1 MPAGL
6 KDPVLDL
13 RNSLRGALHD
23 SFVAPVWGA
32 PEVMHQALKEVKKCF
47 DSPEASVSEKS
58 IAASV
63 WAFRRT
69 GKLDSFRDLKYT
81 CYGLTLRQ
89 GKDESTLLGDEKL
102 YPALIDEVH
111 AVTKE
116 PRKFRKCYQGLLN
129 SYLNFPADDNSTDIE
144 KRNWEHLRSYL
155 RKQLRLILT
164 VEPIASWIH
173 VLEAHEN
180 LLKANPC
187 KRYAEGLREGKWDE
201 LEELA
206 QGLAISSASWVWK
219 EAVLAHVQ
227 AVADIRADIAFRQEL
242 DLALHALEGKRVPLG
257 DELRKTGTAS
267 LLRRYA
273 RCSDHPQHEALLD
286 QALHC
291 FGKPWLNR
299 TAWDAYVGDEDALR
313 LIDGWTKTGL
323 IQDFFQLLADDGV
336 ADLSRMRFWP
346 QFVPV
351 ISDIWFAMGSY
362 AHDSRDLKYL
372 KLRQRIGRER
382 VLKFASSTPTNNA
395 FIMRMGPFYLIE
407 FGQKGRAAY
416 LVHADR
422 WKEPLTPGATVQL
435 AVHRL
440 QSMGGEQMRHY
451 PLPWEKTF
459 CNVICPRIGWWP
471 GSPPPKS
478 AIRKS
483 ESLASRLLESKTISP
498 IVEPAAIIEPTPG
511 TEVDPFLAALMS
523 RLKGFGSKLES
534 FDIKDG
540 YLWIRT
546 GTNKDQAL
554 NRALYGQ
561 GFKFAGSQGWWKK
574 LD

>member
-32 PEVMHQALKEVKKCF
+32 PEVMHQALKEVKKRF
-47 DSPEASVSEKS
+47 DSAEASVSEKS

-69 GKLDSFRDLKYT
+69 GKLESFRDLKYT

-111 AVTKE
+111 GVTKE

-129 SYLNFPADDNSTDIE
+129 SYLNFPADDSSTDVE

-180 LLKANPC
+180 LLKSNPC

-362 AHDSRDLKYL
+362 AHDSRDPKYF

-382 VLKFASSTPTNNA
+382 ILKFAGSSYTNNA
-395 FIMRMGPFYLIE
+395 FIMRIGPFYLIE

-416 LVHADR
+416 LIHADR
-422 WKEPLTPGATVQL
+422 WREPLTPGASVQL

-471 GSPPPKS
+471 GSPPPKPT
-478 AIRKS
+478 ARIT
-483 ESLASRLLESKTISP
+483 ESLAGRPMESKKKSPSTQRGTAAGAKHETEEDPFFAALTSRLADYGLQI
-498 IVEPAAIIEPTPG
+498 
-511 TEVDPFLAALMS
+511 DDL
-523 RLKGFGSKLES
+523 RRKGGC
-534 FDIKDG
+534 
-540 YLWIRT
+540 LWVRADT
-546 GTNKDQAL
+546 KDQAL
-554 NRALYGQ
+554 NRILLGA
-561 GFKFAGSQGWWKK
+561 GFTYSGGNGWWKK
-574 LD
+574 

>member
-32 PEVMHQALKEVKKCF
+32 PEVMHQALKEVKKRF
-47 DSPEASVSEKS
+47 DSAEASVSEKS

-69 GKLDSFRDLKYT
+69 GKLESFRDLKYT

-129 SYLNFPADDNSTDIE
+129 SYLNFPADDSSTDVE
-144 KRNWEHLRSYL
+144 KRNWEHLRNYL

-180 LLKANPC
+180 LLKSNPC

-362 AHDSRDLKYL
+362 AHDSRDPKYL

-382 VLKFASSTPTNNA
+382 VLKFASPTPTNNA

-471 GSPPPKS
+471 GSPPPKPT
-478 AIRKS
+478 ARIT
-483 ESLASRLLESKTISP
+483 ESLAGRPTESKKKSPSTQRGTAAGAKHETEEDPFFAALTSRLADYGLQI
-498 IVEPAAIIEPTPG
+498 
-511 TEVDPFLAALMS
+511 DDL
-523 RLKGFGSKLES
+523 RRKGGC
-534 FDIKDG
+534 
-540 YLWIRT
+540 LWVRADT
-546 GTNKDQAL
+546 KDQAL
-554 NRALYGQ
+554 NRILLGA
-561 GFKFAGSQGWWKK
+561 GFTHSGGNGWWKK
-574 LD
+574 

>member
-32 PEVMHQALKEVKKCF
+32 PEVMHQALKEVKKRF
-47 DSPEASVSEKS
+47 DSAEASVSEKS

-111 AVTKE
+111 GVTKE

-129 SYLNFPADDNSTDIE
+129 SYLNFPADDSSTDVE

-180 LLKANPC
+180 LLKSNPC

-362 AHDSRDLKYL
+362 AHDSRDPKYV

-382 VLKFASSTPTNNA
+382 VLKFASPTPTNNA
-395 FIMRMGPFYLIE
+395 FIMRMGPFYL
-407 FGQKGRAAY
+407 
-416 LVHADR
+416 
-422 WKEPLTPGATVQL
+422 
-435 AVHRL
+435 
-440 QSMGGEQMRHY
+440 
-451 PLPWEKTF
+451 
-459 CNVICPRIGWWP
+459 
-471 GSPPPKS
+471 PPV
-478 AIRKS
+478 
-483 ESLASRLLESKTISP
+483 P
-498 IVEPAAIIEPTPG
+498 I
-511 TEVDPFLAALMS
+511 
-523 RLKGFGSKLES
+523 
-534 FDIKDG
+534 
-540 YLWIRT
+540 
-546 GTNKDQAL
+546 
-554 NRALYGQ
+554 
-561 GFKFAGSQGWWKK
+561 
-574 LD
+574 

>member
-6 KDPVLDL
+6 KDPVLAL
-13 RNSLRGALHD
+13 RNSLREALHD
-23 SFVAPVWGA
+23 TFVAPQWGA
-32 PEVMHQALKEVKKCF
+32 PEAMHHALKEVKKHF
-47 DSPEASVSEKS
+47 DSAETSVSEKS

-69 GKLDSFRDLKYT
+69 GKIASFRDLKYT

-89 GKDESTLLGDEKL
+89 GKDDSTLLGDEKL

-111 AVTKE
+111 SVTHE
-116 PRKFRKCYQGLLN
+116 TRKFRKCYQGLLS
-129 SYLNFPADDNSTDIE
+129 SYLNFPADDNSTDVE
-144 KRNWEHLRSYL
+144 KRNWAHLRGYL
-155 RKQLRLILT
+155 RRQLQLILT
-164 VEPIASWIH
+164 VEPVASWIH
-173 VLEAHEN
+173 VLAAHEN
-180 LLKANPC
+180 LLTSDPC
-187 KRYAEGLREGKWDE
+187 NRYTEGLREGRWDE

-206 QGLAISSASWVWK
+206 RGLAISSASWVWK

-227 AVADIRADIAFRQEL
+227 AVSEIRADSVFRQEL
-242 DLALHALEGKRVPLG
+242 DLALHALEGTKVPLG
-257 DELRKTGTAS
+257 DELRKAGTAS

-273 RCSDHPQHEALLD
+273 KCSDQPQHEALLD

-299 TAWDAYVGDEDALR
+299 AAWDAYVGDEDALR

-362 AHDSRDLKYL
+362 AHDSRDPKYM

-382 VLKFASSTPTNNA
+382 ILKFAGSSYTNNA
-395 FIMRMGPFYLIE
+395 FIMRIGPFYLIE

-416 LVHADR
+416 LIHADR
-422 WKEPLTPGATVQL
+422 WREPLTPGASVQL

-471 GSPPPKS
+471 GSPPAKPALRQAEPYAGRPAES
-478 AIRKS
+478 AKINPS
-483 ESLASRLLESKTISP
+483 ATSAMASDLRS
-498 IVEPAAIIEPTPG
+498 
-511 TEVDPFLAALMS
+511 EVDAGPFIVALVS
-523 RLKGFGSKLES
+523 RLKEIGSKVEAAYT
-534 FDIKDG
+534 KDDC
-540 YLWIRT
+540 LWIRT
-546 GTNKDQAL
+546 NTNDQAS
-554 NRALYGQ
+554 NRVLYGQ
-561 GFKFAGSQGWWKK
+561 GFQYAGTKGWWKK
-574 LD
+574 LDK

>member
-32 PEVMHQALKEVKKCF
+32 PEVMHQALKEVKKHF
-47 DSPEASVSEKS
+47 DSAEASVSEKS

-69 GKLDSFRDLKYT
+69 GKLESFRDLKYT

-89 GKDESTLLGDEKL
+89 GKDESTLLGDERL
-102 YPALIDEVH
+102 FPALIDEVH
-111 AVTKE
+111 GVTKE

-129 SYLNFPADDNSTDIE
+129 SYLNFPADDSSTDVE
-144 KRNWEHLRSYL
+144 KRNWEHLRNYL

-180 LLKANPC
+180 LLKSNPC

-242 DLALHALEGKRVPLG
+242 DLALHALEGKRAPLG

-362 AHDSRDLKYL
+362 AHDSRDPKYF

-382 VLKFASSTPTNNA
+382 ILKFAGSSYTNNA
-395 FIMRMGPFYLIE
+395 FIMRIGPFYLIE

-416 LVHADR
+416 LIHADR
-422 WKEPLTPGATVQL
+422 WREPLTPGASVQL

-478 AIRKS
+478 TVRRT
-483 ESLASRLLESKTISP
+483 ESLAGRPMESKKKSP
-498 IVEPAAIIEPTPG
+498 STQRG
-511 TEVDPFLAALMS
+511 TASGAKHETEEDPFFAALMS
-523 RLKGFGSKLES
+523 RLADYGLQIDDLRRKGGC
-534 FDIKDG
+534 
-540 YLWIRT
+540 LWVRADT
-546 GTNKDQAL
+546 KDQAL
-554 NRALYGQ
+554 NRILLGA
-561 GFKFAGSQGWWKK
+561 GFTYSGGNGWWKK
-574 LD
+574 

>member
-32 PEVMHQALKEVKKCF
+32 PEVMHQALKEVKKHF
-47 DSPEASVSEKS
+47 DSAEASVSEKS

-102 YPALIDEVH
+102 YTALIDEVH
-111 AVTKE
+111 GVTKE

-129 SYLNFPADDNSTDIE
+129 SYLNFPADDSSTDVE

-180 LLKANPC
+180 LLKSNPC

-227 AVADIRADIAFRQEL
+227 AVADLRADIAFRQEL

-362 AHDSRDLKYL
+362 AHDSRDPKYF

-382 VLKFASSTPTNNA
+382 ILKFAGSSYTNNA
-395 FIMRMGPFYLIE
+395 FIMRIGPFYLIE

-416 LVHADR
+416 LIHADR
-422 WKEPLTPGATVQL
+422 WREPLTPGASVQL

-440 QSMGGEQMRHY
+440 QSMSGEQMRHY

-471 GSPPPKS
+471 GSPPPKPT
-478 AIRKS
+478 ARIT
-483 ESLASRLLESKTISP
+483 ESLAGRPMESKKKSPSTQRGTAAGAKHETEEDPFFAALTSRLADYVLQI
-498 IVEPAAIIEPTPG
+498 
-511 TEVDPFLAALMS
+511 DDL
-523 RLKGFGSKLES
+523 RRKGGC
-534 FDIKDG
+534 
-540 YLWIRT
+540 LWVRADT
-546 GTNKDQAL
+546 KDQAL
-554 NRALYGQ
+554 NRILLGA
-561 GFKFAGSQGWWKK
+561 GFTYSGGNGWWKK
-574 LD
+574 

>member
-13 RNSLRGALHD
+13 RNSLREALLD
-23 SFVAPVWGA
+23 RFASPVWGA
-32 PEVMHQALKEVKKCF
+32 PEVIHQVLKEVKKRF
-47 DSPEASVSEKS
+47 DSPEASVSDQS

-63 WAFRRT
+63 WSFRRT
-69 GKLDSFRDLKYT
+69 GKIDSFRNLKYT
-81 CYGLTLRQ
+81 CYGLTIRQ

-111 AVTKE
+111 GLAKE

-129 SYLNFPADDNSTDIE
+129 SYLNFPADKSSTDTE
-144 KRNWEHLRSYL
+144 KRNWEDLRNYL
-155 RKQLRLILT
+155 RKQLRLILA
-164 VEPIASWIH
+164 VEPVASWIH
-173 VLEAHEN
+173 VLAAHEN
-180 LLKANPC
+180 LLKPNPC
-187 KRYAEGLREGKWDE
+187 KRYADGLREGKWDE

-206 QGLAISSASWVWK
+206 HGLAISNVSWVWK

-227 AVADIRADIAFRQEL
+227 AVSEIRADIVFRREL
-242 DLALHALEGKRVPLG
+242 DLALHALEGKRVPLS
-257 DELRKTGTAS
+257 DEVRKTGTAS
-267 LLRRYA
+267 LLRRYT
-273 RCSDHPQHEALLD
+273 RCGDRPQHEALLD
-286 QALHC
+286 HALAC

-299 TAWDAYVGDEDALR
+299 TTWDAYVDDEDALR
-313 LIDGWTKTGL
+313 LIDSWIKTAL

-362 AHDSRDLKYL
+362 AHDSRDPKYL
-372 KLRQRIGRER
+372 KLRQQIGRER
-382 VLKFASSTPTNNA
+382 ILKFASPTPTNNA

-471 GSPPPKS
+471 GSPPPKPT
-478 AIRKS
+478 ARNK
-483 ESLASRLLESKTISP
+483 ESLASRNAESKKKSP
-498 IVEPAAIIEPTPG
+498 STQRGTASSAAHQEK
-511 TEVDPFLAALMS
+511 EDPFLAALMS
-523 RLKGFGSKLES
+523 RLADYGLQVDDLRRKGGC
-534 FDIKDG
+534 
-540 YLWIRT
+540 LWVRADT
-546 GTNKDQAL
+546 KDQSL
-554 NRALYGQ
+554 NRILLGA
-561 GFKFAGSQGWWKK
+561 GFTHSGSNGWWKK
-574 LD
+574 

>member
-13 RNSLRGALHD
+13 RNSLREALLD
-23 SFVAPVWGA
+23 RFASPVWGA
-32 PEVMHQALKEVKKCF
+32 PEVIHQVLKEVKKCF
-47 DSPEASVSEKS
+47 DSPEASVSDQS

-63 WAFRRT
+63 WSFRRT
-69 GKLDSFRDLKYT
+69 GKIDSFRNLKYT
-81 CYGLTLRQ
+81 CYGLTIRQ

-111 AVTKE
+111 GLAKE

-129 SYLNFPADDNSTDIE
+129 SYLNFPADESSTDAE
-144 KRNWEHLRSYL
+144 KRNWENLRNYL
-155 RKQLRLILT
+155 RKQLRLILA
-164 VEPIASWIH
+164 VEPVASWIH
-173 VLEAHEN
+173 VLAAHEN
-180 LLKANPC
+180 LLKPNPC
-187 KRYAEGLREGKWDE
+187 KRYADGLREGKWDE

-206 QGLAISSASWVWK
+206 HGLAISSASWVWK

-227 AVADIRADIAFRQEL
+227 AVSEIRADIVFRQEL
-242 DLALHALEGKRVPLG
+242 DLALHALEGKRVPLS
-257 DELRKTGTAS
+257 DEVRKTGTAS
-267 LLRRYA
+267 LLRRYT
-273 RCSDHPQHEALLD
+273 RCGDRPQHEALLD
-286 QALHC
+286 HTLAC

-299 TAWDAYVGDEDALR
+299 TAWDAYVDDEDALR
-313 LIDGWTKTGL
+313 LIDSWIKTGL

-362 AHDSRDLKYL
+362 AHDSRDPKYL

-382 VLKFASSTPTNNA
+382 ILKFASPTPTNNA

-471 GSPPPKS
+471 GSPPPKPT
-478 AIRKS
+478 ARNK
-483 ESLASRLLESKTISP
+483 ESLARRNAESKKKSP
-498 IVEPAAIIEPTPG
+498 STQRGKASGAAHQ
-511 TEVDPFLAALMS
+511 TEEDPFLAALMS
-523 RLKGFGSKLES
+523 RLADYGLQVDDLRRKGGC
-534 FDIKDG
+534 
-540 YLWIRT
+540 LWVRADA
-546 GTNKDQAL
+546 KDQSL
-554 NRALYGQ
+554 NRMLLGA
-561 GFKFAGSQGWWKK
+561 GFTHSGSNGWWKK
-574 LD
+574 

>member
-32 PEVMHQALKEVKKCF
+32 PEVMHQALKEVKKRF
-47 DSPEASVSEKS
+47 DSAAASVSEKS

-69 GKLDSFRDLKYT
+69 GKLESFRDLKYT

-111 AVTKE
+111 GVTKE

-129 SYLNFPADDNSTDIE
+129 SYLNFPADDSSTDVE

-164 VEPIASWIH
+164 VEPVASWIH

-180 LLKANPC
+180 LLKSNPC

-313 LIDGWTKTGL
+313 LIDNWTKTGL

-362 AHDSRDLKYL
+362 AHDSRDPKYL

-382 VLKFASSTPTNNA
+382 ILKFAGSSYTNNA

-471 GSPPPKS
+471 GSPPPKPT
-478 AIRKS
+478 ARIT
-483 ESLASRLLESKTISP
+483 ESLAGRPTESKKKSPSTQRGTAAGAKHETEEDPFFAALTSRLADYGLQI
-498 IVEPAAIIEPTPG
+498 
-511 TEVDPFLAALMS
+511 DDL
-523 RLKGFGSKLES
+523 RRKGGC
-534 FDIKDG
+534 
-540 YLWIRT
+540 LWVRADT
-546 GTNKDQAL
+546 KDQAL
-554 NRALYGQ
+554 NRILLGA
-561 GFKFAGSQGWWKK
+561 GFTHSGGNGWWKK
-574 LD
+574 

>member
-13 RNSLRGALHD
+13 RNSLRGALND

-32 PEVMHQALKEVKKCF
+32 PEVMHQALKEVKKRF

-111 AVTKE
+111 GVTKE

-129 SYLNFPADDNSTDIE
+129 SYLNFPADDSSTDVE
-144 KRNWEHLRSYL
+144 KRNWEHLRNYL

-180 LLKANPC
+180 LLKSNPC

-206 QGLAISSASWVWK
+206 QGLAISSGSWVWK

-242 DLALHALEGKRVPLG
+242 DLALHALKGKRVPLG

-286 QALHC
+286 HALHC

-362 AHDSRDLKYL
+362 AHDSRDPKYV

-382 VLKFASSTPTNNA
+382 ILKFAGSSYTNNA
-395 FIMRMGPFYLIE
+395 FIMRIGPFYLIE

-416 LVHADR
+416 LIHADR
-422 WKEPLTPGATVQL
+422 WREPLTQGASVQL

-440 QSMGGEQMRHY
+440 QSMGGEQMPHR
-451 PLPWEKTF
+451 PLPWETTF
-459 CNVICPRIGWWP
+459 CNKICPRIGWWP
-471 GSPPPKS
+471 GSPSPKPT
-478 AIRKS
+478 ARIT
-483 ESLASRLLESKTISP
+483 EALAGRPTESKKKNSSTQRGT
-498 IVEPAAIIEPTPG
+498 AAG
-511 TEVDPFLAALMS
+511 AAHDTEEDPFFAALMS
-523 RLKGFGSKLES
+523 RLTDYGLQIDDLRRKGGC
-534 FDIKDG
+534 
-540 YLWIRT
+540 LWVRADT
-546 GTNKDQAL
+546 KDQSL
-554 NRALYGQ
+554 NRILLGA
-561 GFKFAGSQGWWKK
+561 GFTYSGGNGWWKK
-574 LD
+574 

>member
-1 MPAGL
+1 MPPGL

-13 RNSLRGALHD
+13 RHSLRGVLHD
-23 SFVAPVWGA
+23 GFATPIWGA
-32 PEVMHQALKEVKKCF
+32 PEVIHKVLKEVRKNF
-47 DSPEASVSEKS
+47 DSPEASVSEQS

-63 WAFRRT
+63 WSFRRT
-69 GKLDSFRDLKYT
+69 GKITSFRDLKYT

-89 GKDESTLLGDEKL
+89 GRDESTLLGDEKL

-111 AVTKE
+111 GLTRE

-129 SYLNFPADDNSTDIE
+129 SYLNFPADDNSTE
-144 KRNWEHLRSYL
+144 TERRNWEHLRNYL
-155 RKQLRLILT
+155 RKQLRQILA
-164 VEPIASWIH
+164 VEPVASWIH
-173 VLEAHEN
+173 VLESHEN
-180 LLKANPC
+180 LLKPDPC
-187 KRYAEGLREGKWDE
+187 KRYADGLREGKWDE

-227 AVADIRADIAFRQEL
+227 AVASIRADTLFRQEL
-242 DLALHALEGKRVPLG
+242 DLALHALEGKRVPLS

-273 RCSDHPQHEALLD
+273 KCADHPQHEALLD
-286 QALHC
+286 HALRC

-299 TAWDAYVGDEDALR
+299 TAWDAYVGDDDALR

-362 AHDSRDLKYL
+362 AHDSRDPKYV

-382 VLKFASSTPTNNA
+382 ILKFAGSSYTNNA
-395 FIMRMGPFYLIE
+395 FIMRIGPFYLIE

-416 LVHADR
+416 LIHADR
-422 WKEPLTPGATVQL
+422 WREPLSPGASVQL

-440 QSMGGEQMRHY
+440 QSMGGEQMRHF

-459 CNVICPRIGWWP
+459 CNVICPRVGWWP

-478 AIRKS
+478 TVRRT
-483 ESLASRLLESKTISP
+483 ESLAGRPMESKKKSP
-498 IVEPAAIIEPTPG
+498 STQRGTAAG
-511 TEVDPFLAALMS
+511 AANDTEEDPFLAALMS
-523 RLKGFGSKLES
+523 RLADYGLHIDDLRRKGGCLWVRA
-534 FDIKDG
+534 DTKDP
-540 YLWIRT
+540 
-546 GTNKDQAL
+546 AL
-554 NRALYGQ
+554 SRILLGANFTYSDGN
-561 GFKFAGSQGWWKK
+561 GWWKK
-574 LD
+574 

>member
-13 RNSLRGALHD
+13 RSSLREALLD
-23 SFVAPVWGA
+23 RFASPVWGA
-32 PEVMHQALKEVKKCF
+32 PEVIHQVLKEVKKCF
-47 DSPEASVSEKS
+47 DSPEASVSDQS

-63 WAFRRT
+63 WSFRRT
-69 GKLDSFRDLKYT
+69 GKIDSFRNLKYT
-81 CYGLTLRQ
+81 CYGLTIRQ

-111 AVTKE
+111 GLAKE
-116 PRKFRKCYQGLLN
+116 PRKFRKCYQGLLS
-129 SYLNFPADDNSTDIE
+129 SYFNFPADESSTDAE
-144 KRNWEHLRSYL
+144 KRNWENLRNYL
-155 RKQLRLILT
+155 RKQLRLILA
-164 VEPIASWIH
+164 VEPVASWIH
-173 VLEAHEN
+173 VLAAHDN
-180 LLKANPC
+180 LLKPNPC
-187 KRYAEGLREGKWDE
+187 KRYADGLREGKWDE

-206 QGLAISSASWVWK
+206 HGLAISSASWVWK

-227 AVADIRADIAFRQEL
+227 AVSEIRADIVFRREL
-242 DLALHALEGKRVPLG
+242 DLALHALEGKRVPLS
-257 DELRKTGTAS
+257 DEVRKTGTAS
-267 LLRRYA
+267 LLRRYTKCGD
-273 RCSDHPQHEALLD
+273 RPQHEALLD
-286 QALHC
+286 HALAC

-299 TAWDAYVGDEDALR
+299 TAWDAYVDDEDALR
-313 LIDGWTKTGL
+313 LIDSWIKTGL

-362 AHDSRDLKYL
+362 AHDSRDPKYL

-382 VLKFASSTPTNNA
+382 VLKFASPTPTNNA

-471 GSPPPKS
+471 GSPPPKPT
-478 AIRKS
+478 ARNK
-483 ESLASRLLESKTISP
+483 ESLARRNAESKKKSP
-498 IVEPAAIIEPTPG
+498 STQRGKASGAAHQ
-511 TEVDPFLAALMS
+511 TEEDPFLAALMS
-523 RLKGFGSKLES
+523 RLADYGLQVDDLRRKGGC
-534 FDIKDG
+534 
-540 YLWIRT
+540 LWVRADA
-546 GTNKDQAL
+546 KDQSL
-554 NRALYGQ
+554 NRMLLGA
-561 GFKFAGSQGWWKK
+561 GFTHSGSNGWWKK
-574 LD
+574 

>member
-32 PEVMHQALKEVKKCF
+32 PEVMHQALKEVKKRF
-47 DSPEASVSEKS
+47 DSAEASVSEKS

-69 GKLDSFRDLKYT
+69 GKVDSFRDLKYA

-111 AVTKE
+111 SVTKE

-129 SYLNFPADDNSTDIE
+129 SYLNFPADDSSTDVE

-180 LLKANPC
+180 LLKSNPC

-273 RCSDHPQHEALLD
+273 RCSEHPQHEALLD

-362 AHDSRDLKYL
+362 AHDSRDPKYL

-382 VLKFASSTPTNNA
+382 VLKFASPTPTNNA

-471 GSPPPKS
+471 GSPPPKPTV
-478 AIRKS
+478 RRT
-483 ESLASRLLESKTISP
+483 ESLAGRPMESKKKSASTQRGTAAGAKHETEEDPFFAALTSRLADYGLQI
-498 IVEPAAIIEPTPG
+498 
-511 TEVDPFLAALMS
+511 DDL
-523 RLKGFGSKLES
+523 RRKGGC
-534 FDIKDG
+534 
-540 YLWIRT
+540 LWVRADT
-546 GTNKDQAL
+546 KDQAL
-554 NRALYGQ
+554 NRILLGA
-561 GFKFAGSQGWWKK
+561 GFTHSGGNGWWKK
-574 LD
+574 

>member
-13 RNSLRGALHD
+13 RNSLREALLD
-23 SFVAPVWGA
+23 RFASPVWGA
-32 PEVMHQALKEVKKCF
+32 PEVIHQVLKEVKKRF
-47 DSPEASVSEKS
+47 DSPEASVSDQS

-63 WAFRRT
+63 WSFRRT
-69 GKLDSFRDLKYT
+69 RKIDSFRNLKYT
-81 CYGLTLRQ
+81 CYGLTIRQ

-111 AVTKE
+111 GLAKE

-129 SYLNFPADDNSTDIE
+129 SYLNFPADESSTDTE
-144 KRNWEHLRSYL
+144 KRNWEDLRNYL
-155 RKQLRLILT
+155 RKQLRLILA
-164 VEPIASWIH
+164 VEPVASWIH
-173 VLEAHEN
+173 VLAAHEN
-180 LLKANPC
+180 LLKPNPC
-187 KRYAEGLREGKWDE
+187 KRYADGLREGKWDE

-206 QGLAISSASWVWK
+206 HGLAISSASWVWK

-227 AVADIRADIAFRQEL
+227 AVAQIRADIVFRQEL
-242 DLALHALEGKRVPLG
+242 DLALHALEGKRVPLS
-257 DELRKTGTAS
+257 DEVRKTGTAS
-267 LLRRYA
+267 LLRRYTKCGD
-273 RCSDHPQHEALLD
+273 RPQHEALLD
-286 QALHC
+286 HALAC

-299 TAWDAYVGDEDALR
+299 TAWDAYVDDEDALR
-313 LIDGWTKTGL
+313 LIDSWIKTGL

-362 AHDSRDLKYL
+362 AHDSRDPKYL

-382 VLKFASSTPTNNA
+382 VLKFASPTPTNNA

-459 CNVICPRIGWWP
+459 CNVICPKIGWWP
-471 GSPPPKS
+471 GSPPPKPT
-478 AIRKS
+478 ARNK
-483 ESLASRLLESKTISP
+483 ESLATRNTESKKKSP
-498 IVEPAAIIEPTPG
+498 STQRGTSSGAAHQ
-511 TEVDPFLAALMS
+511 TEEDPFLAALLS
-523 RLKGFGSKLES
+523 RLADYGLQVDDLRRKGGC
-534 FDIKDG
+534 
-540 YLWIRT
+540 LWVRADT
-546 GTNKDQAL
+546 KDQSL
-554 NRALYGQ
+554 NRMLLGA
-561 GFKFAGSQGWWKK
+561 GFTHSGSNGWWKK
-574 LD
+574 

>member
-32 PEVMHQALKEVKKCF
+32 PEVMHQALKEVKKRF
-47 DSPEASVSEKS
+47 DSAEASVSEKS

-69 GKLDSFRDLKYT
+69 GKLESFRDLKYT

-111 AVTKE
+111 GVTKE

-129 SYLNFPADDNSTDIE
+129 SYLNFPADDSSTDVE

-180 LLKANPC
+180 LLKSNPC

-362 AHDSRDLKYL
+362 AHDSRDPKYL

-382 VLKFASSTPTNNA
+382 VLKFASPTPTNNA

-459 CNVICPRIGWWP
+459 CNVICPKIGWWP
-471 GSPPPKS
+471 GSPPPKPT
-478 AIRKS
+478 ARNK
-483 ESLASRLLESKTISP
+483 ESLATRNTESKKKSP
-498 IVEPAAIIEPTPG
+498 STQRGTSSGAAHQ
-511 TEVDPFLAALMS
+511 TEEDPFLAALLS
-523 RLKGFGSKLES
+523 RLADYGLQVDDLRRKGGC
-534 FDIKDG
+534 
-540 YLWIRT
+540 LWVRADT
-546 GTNKDQAL
+546 KDQSL
-554 NRALYGQ
+554 NRMLLGA
-561 GFKFAGSQGWWKK
+561 GFTHSGSNGWWKK
-574 LD
+574 

>member
-1 MPAGL
+1 MPPGL
-6 KDPVLDL
+6 RDPVLNL
-13 RNSLRGALHD
+13 RHSLRGALHD
-23 SFVAPVWGA
+23 NFVAAVWGA
-32 PEVMHQALKEVKKCF
+32 PEVMHRVLKEVKKRF
-47 DSPEASVSEKS
+47 DSPAASVSEQS

-63 WAFRRT
+63 WSFRRT
-69 GKLDSFRDLKYT
+69 GKIDSFRNLKYT
-81 CYGLTLRQ
+81 CYGLTIRQ

-102 YPALIDEVH
+102 YPTLIDEVH
-111 AVTKE
+111 GLTKE

-129 SYLNFPADDNSTDIE
+129 SYLNFPVDESSTDAE
-144 KRNWEHLRSYL
+144 RRNWEHLRSYL
-155 RKQLRLILT
+155 RKQLRLILA
-164 VEPIASWIH
+164 VEPVASWIQ

-180 LLKANPC
+180 LLKTNPC
-187 KRYAEGLREGKWDE
+187 KRYADGLREGKWDE

-242 DLALHALEGKRVPLG
+242 DLALHALEGKRVPLN
-257 DELRKTGTAS
+257 DKLRKAGTAS

-273 RCSDHPQHEALLD
+273 KCGDHPQHETLLD
-286 QALHC
+286 HALTC

-313 LIDGWTKTGL
+313 LIDSWIKTGL

-351 ISDIWFAMGSY
+351 ISDIWFAMGSH
-362 AHDSRDLKYL
+362 AHDNRDPKYV
-372 KLRQRIGRER
+372 KLRQRISRDR
-382 VLKFASSTPTNNA
+382 ILRFAGATFTNNA
-395 FIMRMGPFYLIE
+395 FIMRIGTFYLIE

-416 LVHADR
+416 LIHAER
-422 WKEPLTPGATVQL
+422 WQEPLTPGASVQL

-440 QSMGGEQMRHY
+440 QSMGGEQLRHF

-471 GSPPPKS
+471 GSPPPKLTVRNKGVE
-478 AIRKS
+478 AGRPT
-483 ESLASRLLESKTISP
+483 ESKRKNP
-498 IVEPAAIIEPTPG
+498 IAQGGMASSAVAENPE
-511 TEVDPFLAALMS
+511 DPVFAALMS
-523 RLKGFGSKLES
+523 RLAGFGLQVDDLRHK
-534 FDIKDG
+534 G
-540 YLWIRT
+540 GCLWVRADDR
-546 GTNKDQAL
+546 DQSL
-554 NRALYGQ
+554 NRILYG
-561 GFKFAGSQGWWKK
+561 AGLKYSGDNGWWKK
-574 LD
+574 

>member
-32 PEVMHQALKEVKKCF
+32 PEVMHQALKEVKKHF
-47 DSPEASVSEKS
+47 DSAEASVSEKS

-69 GKLDSFRDLKYT
+69 GKLESFRDLKYT

-89 GKDESTLLGDEKL
+89 GKDESTLLGDERL
-102 YPALIDEVH
+102 FPALIDEVH
-111 AVTKE
+111 GVTKE

-129 SYLNFPADDNSTDIE
+129 SYLNFPADDSSTDVE

-180 LLKANPC
+180 LLKSNPC

-242 DLALHALEGKRVPLG
+242 DLALHALDGKRVPLG

-362 AHDSRDLKYL
+362 AHDSRDPKYF

-382 VLKFASSTPTNNA
+382 ILKFAGSSYTNNA
-395 FIMRMGPFYLIE
+395 FIMRIGPFYLIE

-416 LVHADR
+416 LIHADR
-422 WKEPLTPGATVQL
+422 WREPLTPGASVQL

-478 AIRKS
+478 TVRRT
-483 ESLASRLLESKTISP
+483 ESLAGRPMESKKKSPSTQRGTASGAKHETEEDPFFAALTSRLADYGLQI
-498 IVEPAAIIEPTPG
+498 
-511 TEVDPFLAALMS
+511 DDL
-523 RLKGFGSKLES
+523 RRKGGC
-534 FDIKDG
+534 
-540 YLWIRT
+540 LWVRADT
-546 GTNKDQAL
+546 KDQAL
-554 NRALYGQ
+554 NRILLGA
-561 GFKFAGSQGWWKK
+561 GFTYSGGNGWWKK
-574 LD
+574 

>member
-1 MPAGL
+1 MPTGL
-6 KDPVLDL
+6 IDPVLDL
-13 RNSLRGALHD
+13 RNSLREALLD
-23 SFVAPVWGA
+23 RFASPVWGA
-32 PEVMHQALKEVKKCF
+32 PEVIHQVLKEVKKRF
-47 DSPEASVSEKS
+47 DSPEASVSDQS

-63 WAFRRT
+63 WSFRRT
-69 GKLDSFRDLKYT
+69 GKIDSFRNLKYT
-81 CYGLTLRQ
+81 CYGLTIRQ

-111 AVTKE
+111 GLAKE

-129 SYLNFPADDNSTDIE
+129 SYLNFPADESSTDTE
-144 KRNWEHLRSYL
+144 KRNWEDLRNYL
-155 RKQLRLILT
+155 RKQLRLILA
-164 VEPIASWIH
+164 VEPVASWIH
-173 VLEAHEN
+173 VLAAHEN
-180 LLKANPC
+180 LLKPNPC
-187 KRYAEGLREGKWDE
+187 KRYADGLREGKWDE

-206 QGLAISSASWVWK
+206 HGLAISSASWVWK

-227 AVADIRADIAFRQEL
+227 AVAQIRADIVFRQEL
-242 DLALHALEGKRVPLG
+242 DLALHALEGKRVSLS
-257 DELRKTGTAS
+257 DEVRKTGTAS
-267 LLRRYA
+267 LLRRYTKCGD
-273 RCSDHPQHEALLD
+273 RPQHEALLD
-286 QALHC
+286 HALAC

-299 TAWDAYVGDEDALR
+299 TAWDAYVDDEDALR
-313 LIDGWTKTGL
+313 LIDGWIKTAL

-362 AHDSRDLKYL
+362 AHDSRDPKYL
-372 KLRQRIGRER
+372 KLRQQIGRER
-382 VLKFASSTPTNNA
+382 ILKFASPTPTNNA

-471 GSPPPKS
+471 GSPPPKPTT
-478 AIRKS
+478 RNR
-483 ESLASRLLESKTISP
+483 ESLATRNTESKKKSP
-498 IVEPAAIIEPTPG
+498 STQRGTASGAAHQ
-511 TEVDPFLAALMS
+511 TEEDPFLAALMS
-523 RLKGFGSKLES
+523 RLADYGLQVDDLRRKGGC
-534 FDIKDG
+534 
-540 YLWIRT
+540 LWVRADT
-546 GTNKDQAL
+546 KDQSL
-554 NRALYGQ
+554 NRILLGA
-561 GFKFAGSQGWWKK
+561 GFTHSGSNGWWKK
-574 LD
+574 

>member
-32 PEVMHQALKEVKKCF
+32 PEVMHQALKEVKKRF
-47 DSPEASVSEKS
+47 DSAEASVSEKS

-69 GKLDSFRDLKYT
+69 GKVDSFRDLKYT

-111 AVTKE
+111 GVTKE

-129 SYLNFPADDNSTDIE
+129 SYLNFPADDSSTDVE

-180 LLKANPC
+180 LLKSNPC
-187 KRYAEGLREGKWDE
+187 KRYAEGLRQGKWDE

-242 DLALHALEGKRVPLG
+242 DLALHALDGKRVPLG

-286 QALHC
+286 HALHC

-362 AHDSRDLKYL
+362 AHDSRDPKYV

-382 VLKFASSTPTNNA
+382 ILKFAGSSYTNNA
-395 FIMRMGPFYLIE
+395 FIMRIGPFYLIE

-416 LVHADR
+416 LIHADR
-422 WKEPLTPGATVQL
+422 WREPLTQGASVQL

-440 QSMGGEQMRHY
+440 QSMGGEQMPHR
-451 PLPWEKTF
+451 PLPWETTF
-459 CNVICPRIGWWP
+459 CNKICPRIGWWP
-471 GSPPPKS
+471 GSPPPKPTARITEPLAGRPTES
-478 AIRKS
+478 KKKS
-483 ESLASRLLESKTISP
+483 PSTQRGTAAGAKHETEEDPFFAALTSRLADYGLQI
-498 IVEPAAIIEPTPG
+498 
-511 TEVDPFLAALMS
+511 DDL
-523 RLKGFGSKLES
+523 RRKGGC
-534 FDIKDG
+534 
-540 YLWIRT
+540 LWVRADT
-546 GTNKDQAL
+546 KDQAL
-554 NRALYGQ
+554 NRILLGA
-561 GFKFAGSQGWWKK
+561 GFTYSGGNGWWKK
-574 LD
+574 

>member
-32 PEVMHQALKEVKKCF
+32 PEVMHQALKEVKKRF
-47 DSPEASVSEKS
+47 DSAEASVSEKS

-69 GKLDSFRDLKYT
+69 GKLESFRDLKYT

-111 AVTKE
+111 GVTKE

-129 SYLNFPADDNSTDIE
+129 SYLNFPADDSSTDVE

-180 LLKANPC
+180 LLKSNPC

-286 QALHC
+286 HALHC

-362 AHDSRDLKYL
+362 AHDSRDPKYL

-382 VLKFASSTPTNNA
+382 ILKFAGSSYTNNA
-395 FIMRMGPFYLIE
+395 FIMRIGPFYLIE

-416 LVHADR
+416 LIHADR
-422 WKEPLTPGATVQL
+422 WREPLTPGASVQL

-478 AIRKS
+478 TVRRT
-483 ESLASRLLESKTISP
+483 ESLAGRPMESKKKSP
-498 IVEPAAIIEPTPG
+498 STQRDTAAG
-511 TEVDPFLAALMS
+511 AAHDTEEDPFFAALMS
-523 RLKGFGSKLES
+523 RLES
-534 FDIKDG
+534 FGMKIEDLRPRGGCLWVRADSKD
-540 YLWIRT
+540 L
-546 GTNKDQAL
+546 AL
-554 NRALYGQ
+554 NRLLLGQ
-561 GFKFAGSQGWWKK
+561 GFTYSGGNGWWKK
-574 LD
+574 

>member
-6 KDPVLDL
+6 KDPLLDL

-32 PEVMHQALKEVKKCF
+32 PEVMHQALKEVKKHF
-47 DSPEASVSEKS
+47 DSAEASVSEKS

-69 GKLDSFRDLKYT
+69 GKVDSFRDLKYT

-111 AVTKE
+111 GVTKE

-129 SYLNFPADDNSTDIE
+129 SYLNFPADDSSTDVE

-164 VEPIASWIH
+164 VEPIASWIY

-362 AHDSRDLKYL
+362 AHDSRDPKYL

-382 VLKFASSTPTNNA
+382 ILKFAGSSYTNNA
-395 FIMRMGPFYLIE
+395 FIMRIGPFYLIE

-416 LVHADR
+416 LIHADR
-422 WKEPLTPGATVQL
+422 WREPLTPGASVQL

-478 AIRKS
+478 TVRRT
-483 ESLASRLLESKTISP
+483 ESLAGRPMESKKKSP
-498 IVEPAAIIEPTPG
+498 STQRGTASGAAND
-511 TEVDPFLAALMS
+511 TEEDPFFAGLMS
-523 RLKGFGSKLES
+523 RLES
-534 FDIKDG
+534 FGMKIEDLRPRGGCLWVRADAKD
-540 YLWIRT
+540 L
-546 GTNKDQAL
+546 AL
-554 NRALYGQ
+554 NRLLLGQ
-561 GFKFAGSQGWWKK
+561 GFTYSGGNGWWKK
-574 LD
+574 

>member
-32 PEVMHQALKEVKKCF
+32 PEAMHQALKDVKKRF
-47 DSPEASVSEKS
+47 DSAEASVSEKT

-111 AVTKE
+111 GVTKE

-129 SYLNFPADDNSTDIE
+129 SYLNFPADDSSTDVE

-180 LLKANPC
+180 LLKPDPC

-362 AHDSRDLKYL
+362 AHDSRDPKYV

-382 VLKFASSTPTNNA
+382 ILKFAGSSYTNNA

-422 WKEPLTPGATVQL
+422 WKEPLTPHATVQL
-435 AVHRL
+435 SVPRFV
-440 QSMGGEQMRHY
+440 SMGGEQMRHS

-471 GSPPPKS
+471 GSPPPKPTV
-478 AIRKS
+478 RRT
-483 ESLASRLLESKTISP
+483 ESLASRPTESKKNNPSTQRS
-498 IVEPAAIIEPTPG
+498 EASGAAHD
-511 TEVDPFLAALMS
+511 TEEDPVFAALMS
-523 RLKGFGSKLES
+523 RLAGFGMKIEDLRPRGGGLWVRA
-534 FDIKDG
+534 DAKD
-540 YLWIRT
+540 LT
-546 GTNKDQAL
+546 L
-554 NRALYGQ
+554 NRLLLGQ
-561 GFKFAGSQGWWKK
+561 GFTYSGGNGWWKK
-574 LD
+574 

>member
-1 MPAGL
+1 MPSGL

-13 RNSLRGALHD
+13 RNSLREALLD
-23 SFVAPVWGA
+23 RFASPVWGA
-32 PEVMHQALKEVKKCF
+32 PEVIHQVLKEVKKRF
-47 DSPEASVSEKS
+47 DSPEASVSDQS

-63 WAFRRT
+63 WSFRRT
-69 GKLDSFRDLKYT
+69 GKIDSFRNLKYT
-81 CYGLTLRQ
+81 CYGLTIRQ

-102 YPALIDEVH
+102 CPALIDEVH
-111 AVTKE
+111 GLAKE

-129 SYLNFPADDNSTDIE
+129 SYLNFPADKSSTDTE
-144 KRNWEHLRSYL
+144 KRNWEDLRNYL
-155 RKQLRLILT
+155 RKQLRLILA
-164 VEPIASWIH
+164 VEPVASWIH
-173 VLEAHEN
+173 VLAAHEN
-180 LLKANPC
+180 LLKPNPC
-187 KRYAEGLREGKWDE
+187 KRYADGLREGKWDE

-206 QGLAISSASWVWK
+206 HGLAISNVSWVWK

-227 AVADIRADIAFRQEL
+227 AVAEIRADIVFRQEL
-242 DLALHALEGKRVPLG
+242 DLALHALEGKRVPLS
-257 DELRKTGTAS
+257 DEVRKTGTAS
-267 LLRRYA
+267 LLRRYTKCGD
-273 RCSDHPQHEALLD
+273 RPQHEALLD
-286 QALHC
+286 HALAC

-299 TAWDAYVGDEDALR
+299 TAWDAYVDDEDALR
-313 LIDGWTKTGL
+313 LIDSWIKTGL

-362 AHDSRDLKYL
+362 AHDSRDPKYL

-382 VLKFASSTPTNNA
+382 VLKFASPTPTNNA

-471 GSPPPKS
+471 GSPPPKPT
-478 AIRKS
+478 ARNK
-483 ESLASRLLESKTISP
+483 ESLASRNTESKKKSP
-498 IVEPAAIIEPTPG
+498 STQRGTASGAAHQ
-511 TEVDPFLAALMS
+511 TEEDPFLAALMS
-523 RLKGFGSKLES
+523 RLADYGLQVDDLRHKGGC
-534 FDIKDG
+534 
-540 YLWIRT
+540 LWVRADT
-546 GTNKDQAL
+546 KDQSL
-554 NRALYGQ
+554 NRILLGA
-561 GFKFAGSQGWWKK
+561 GFTHSGSNGWWKK
-574 LD
+574 

>member
-6 KDPVLDL
+6 KNPVLDL

-32 PEVMHQALKEVKKCF
+32 PEVMHQALKEVKKRF
-47 DSPEASVSEKS
+47 DSAEASVSEKS

-111 AVTKE
+111 GVTKE

-129 SYLNFPADDNSTDIE
+129 SYLNFPADDSSTDVE
-144 KRNWEHLRSYL
+144 KRNWEHLQNYL
-155 RKQLRLILT
+155 RRQLRLILT

-173 VLEAHEN
+173 VLKAHEN
-180 LLKANPC
+180 LLKPNPC

-206 QGLAISSASWVWK
+206 RGLAISSASWVWK

-227 AVADIRADIAFRQEL
+227 AVAEIRADIAFRQEL
-242 DLALHALEGKRVPLG
+242 DLALHALEGQRVPLG

-362 AHDSRDLKYL
+362 AHDSRDPKYL

-382 VLKFASSTPTNNA
+382 VLKFASPTPTNNA

-471 GSPPPKS
+471 GSPPPKPTTQ
-478 AIRKS
+478 IT
-483 ESLASRLLESKTISP
+483 ESLAGRPTESKKKSP
-498 IVEPAAIIEPTPG
+498 STQRG
-511 TEVDPFLAALMS
+511 TASGTAHDTEEDPFFTALMS
-523 RLKGFGSKLES
+523 RLADNGLQIDDLRRKGGC
-534 FDIKDG
+534 
-540 YLWIRT
+540 LWVRADT
-546 GTNKDQAL
+546 KDQSL
-554 NRALYGQ
+554 NRILLGA
-561 GFKFAGSQGWWKK
+561 GFTYSGGNGWWKK
-574 LD
+574 

>member
-32 PEVMHQALKEVKKCF
+32 PEVMHQALKEVRKRF
-47 DSPEASVSEKS
+47 DSAEASVSEKS

-69 GKLDSFRDLKYT
+69 EKIDSFRDLKYT

-102 YPALIDEVH
+102 FPALIDEVH
-111 AVTKE
+111 GVTKE

-129 SYLNFPADDNSTDIE
+129 SYLNFPADDSSTDVE

-180 LLKANPC
+180 LLKSNPC

-362 AHDSRDLKYL
+362 AHDSRDPKYF

-382 VLKFASSTPTNNA
+382 ILKFAGSSYTNNA
-395 FIMRMGPFYLIE
+395 FIMRIGPFYLIE

-416 LVHADR
+416 LIHADR
-422 WKEPLTPGATVQL
+422 WREPLTPGASVQL

-471 GSPPPKS
+471 GSPPPKPT
-478 AIRKS
+478 ARIT
-483 ESLASRLLESKTISP
+483 ESLAGRPMESKKKSPSTQRGTAAGAKHETEEDPFFAALTSRLADYGLQI
-498 IVEPAAIIEPTPG
+498 
-511 TEVDPFLAALMS
+511 DDL
-523 RLKGFGSKLES
+523 RRKGGC
-534 FDIKDG
+534 
-540 YLWIRT
+540 LWVRADT
-546 GTNKDQAL
+546 KDQAL
-554 NRALYGQ
+554 NRILLGA
-561 GFKFAGSQGWWKK
+561 GFTYSGGNGWWKK
-574 LD
+574 